1 MFTKPLPPS
10 GGRGFLLAGGMITI
24 FVGCGRFARRAD
36 RTEFFFTKFA
46 ILVRFLPRVA
56 CLRQGTQSGAE
67 PAPYKNGSSPLA
79 HKAIPGMF
87 LRSRLAF
94 LQTAWL
100 SPGRL
105 GDCHGPK
112 SGPRNDN
119 VTVIASKSTSLT
131 HFILKETAMFL
142 RSHLAIFQT
151 AWLFFPQCDLDV
163 RREPIK

>member
-1 MFTKPLPPS
+1 
-10 GGRGFLLAGGMITI
+10 MITI
-24 FVGCGRFARRAD
+24 FVGVRSFCPKGRPHRILFYQICYFGAVPSPRCVPSARDAERGGTGTLQKRLLA
-36 RTEFFFTKFA
+36 T
-46 ILVRFLPRVA
+46 
-56 CLRQGTQSGAE
+56 GTQS
-67 PAPYKNGSSPLA
+67 NS
-79 HKAIPGMF
+79 GMF